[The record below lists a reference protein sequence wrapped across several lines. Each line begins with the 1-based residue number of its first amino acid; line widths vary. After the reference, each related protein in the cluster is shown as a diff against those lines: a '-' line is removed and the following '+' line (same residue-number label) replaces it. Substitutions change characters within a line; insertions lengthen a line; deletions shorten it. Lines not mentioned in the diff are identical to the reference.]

1 MTESTLTPSRLWR
14 RMTADQR
21 TRAARAF
28 WADEQAGDDQ
38 VQAVMLIAQQKKF
51 RPKFILG
58 LDDERRA
65 KHLAGMV
72 ALPEALAARCLVVY
86 HLTEQREMMGA
97 FLDALGLKH
106 ENGLI
111 EDDDAKPEAAK
122 LGVAVEAIAAK
133 YPAEDVSL
141 YLTTLLC
148 QDPET
153 WGELGGLPQIMS

>member
-21 TRAARAF
+21 LRAARAF
-28 WADEQAGDDQ
+28 WSDEQAGDDQ

-58 LDDERRA
+58 LDDDRRA
-65 KHLAGMV
+65 KHLASLVG
-72 ALPEALAARCLVVY
+72 LPEALAARCLVVY

-111 EDDDAKPEAAK
+111 EDDDAKPDAEK
-122 LGVAVEAIAAK
+122 LGPAVAVIDGK

-153 WGELGGLPQIMS
+153 WGALGDLPQIMK